1 MSKKS
6 LIRGFIRN
14 ETAVSE
20 EFTALPSL
28 SVVMIGFTLFFVL
41 LANVYVS
48 YELRVESLEKYQ
60 TADFIAGKLTN
71 PDCQFIKT
79 GGAVDL
85 PLLRSDSGKSNLSS
99 LREEYK
105 ASGVNF
111 TVRVSWEET
120 YEDFPE
126 ALPTNTIGDRIAV
139 SRTIG
144 VYLNEAQT
152 MPGKLTVITWSA

>member
-6 LIRGFIRN
+6 LIRGFIRD

-79 GGAVDL
+79 GGAVNL
-85 PLLRSDSGKSNLSS
+85 PLLRSDIGKLNLSS

-111 TVRVSWEET
+111 TVRVSWEGI

-126 ALPTNTIGDRIAV
+126 VLPITIGDRIAV
-139 SRTIG
+139 SRIVG